1 MTILQQQVFKTQ
13 IYFMT
18 ILSSEFLLNNL
29 QASVIVTLVL
39 YLMTTV
45 LCTAIEVTWIRLK
58 NNVNTGVAFCPVTN
72 TKFLRDF
79 IYFIY

>member
-58 NNVNTGVAFCPVTN
+58 NNVNTGVACN
-72 TKFLRDF
+72 
-79 IYFIY
+79 